1 MERHRGTKALGQI
14 TGLLCLRL
22 ASVAS
27 ATWQSGLSRL
37 EREARTTNA
46 LLAEDVLPPG
56 ENFRA
61 EPFSSGDTE
70 RSNAWR
76 GR

>member
-14 TGLLCLRL
+14 TGLPCL
-22 ASVAS
+22 SVAI

-46 LLAEDVLPPG
+46 LLPEAVLPPG